1 MRVGRCAALPYIDR
15 MKSAFDKIAAGLEDA
30 IAFAAGDEAR
40 GRVATVDV
48 RAVRAATKLTQGA
61 FARTYRSP
69 VGTVRDW
76 EQRRRHPDTGSA
88 TLLKMI
94 EVDPKGLSRLLRRFG
109 DGGMALDH
117 RSRGTKA
124 SSSTAR

>member
-1 MRVGRCAALPYIDR
+1 

-30 IAFAAGDEAR
+30 IAYAGGDERR

-61 FARTYRSP
+61 FARAYRFP
-69 VGTVRDW
+69 LGTLRDW
-76 EQRRRHPDTGSA
+76 EQRRRQPDAGSA

-94 EVDPKGLSRLLRRFG
+94 QVDPQGVEHIIAKVS
-109 DGGMALDH
+109 
-117 RSRGTKA
+117 
-124 SSSTAR
+124 

>member
-1 MRVGRCAALPYIDR
+1 

-30 IAFAAGDEAR
+30 IAHARGDASR

-48 RAVRAATKLTQGA
+48 RAIRSANGMTQSA
-61 FARTYRSP
+61 FADAYRFP

-76 EQRRRHPDTGSA
+76 EQGRRRPDSGSV

-94 EVDPKGLSRLLRRFG
+94 AADPVAVQRLVAKIDR
-109 DGGMALDH
+109 
-117 RSRGTKA
+117 
-124 SSSTAR
+124 TAA